1 MGSAKKAVKAV
12 VSAPVKAV
20 KSAVKGDVMGVVN
33 AATNAATF
41 GTVSVNDKSGVVDVA
56 KTTSNVLGQITGT
69 AALTD
74 AINDAQAAQ
83 EAQANALIA
92 EQKAAEETAQ
102 QKATAARRA
111 YHASDTRT
119 IYTTALGDV
128 AESASGVRR
137 KRTLLGG

>member
-12 VSAPVKAV
+12 VNAPVKAV
-20 KSAVKGDVMGVVN
+20 KSIAKGDIAGVAN
-33 AATNAATF
+33 AAVNAATF

-56 KTTSNVLGQITGT
+56 KTTSDVLGQITGT
-69 AALTD
+69 TALTN
-74 AINDAQAAQ
+74 AIEEAQATQ

-92 EQKAAEETAQ
+92 EQKAAEQTAKD
-102 QKATAARRA
+102 KATAARRA

-128 AESASGVRR
+128 AESANGVRR

>member
-1 MGSAKKAVKAV
+1 MGSAKKAFKAV
-12 VSAPVKAV
+12 VSAPVNAV
-20 KSAVKGDVMGVVN
+20 KSIAKGDVMGVVN